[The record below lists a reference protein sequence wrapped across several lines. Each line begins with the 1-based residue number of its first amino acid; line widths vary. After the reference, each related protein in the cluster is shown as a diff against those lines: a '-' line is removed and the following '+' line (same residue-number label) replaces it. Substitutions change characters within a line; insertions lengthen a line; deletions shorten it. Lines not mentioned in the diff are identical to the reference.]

1 MLTSA
6 QVRDAK
12 PRATRYELTCDAVPG
27 FIIRVLPT
35 GKKVAFARFRDE
47 DGMDRRHRL
56 GLLGPDLTVDE
67 ARRQAVLVIAQRRV
81 PAVADAPARAHD
93 RSVGARSRASQ
104 APTDAPAQVEHAPP
118 SDSKPLTLR
127 QFALRFDQEHIDMRV
142 KPGTAKNYR
151 YSLARYV
158 LPALG
163 DRPLAGITTAD
174 IQRFHNSLHE
184 IPCAANNARCV
195 LSALF
200 SKALKW
206 GVLTGTNPVADV
218 ERFEERSVE
227 RFLTPDERRALERVL
242 VAAAQ
247 IPLGKKGHIGPD
259 GIAAIRLLVLTGMR
273 RDEIRDLRW
282 EHVDWRRSMLRLA
295 DSKTG
300 KRDVVV
306 SDEVMELLG
315 RLAQTKGNPRQGLVV
330 CSRQGNKLYS
340 LGNTWGIVRRL
351 AGIPDVRLHDLRHS
365 VASDAI
371 MNGVPLEV
379 VGKMLGHRNYRTTQ
393 RYAHIADQVLREAVN
408 LTSRTIVDAASGKTK
423 PARQKPSSTPTRR
436 GRSVG
441 RHRSSG
447 ASRSRNS

>member
-12 PRATRYELTCDAVPG
+12 PRATRYEIACDAMPG
-27 FIIRVLPT
+27 FIVRVLPT
-35 GKKVAFARFRDE
+35 GKKVAFARFRDD
-47 DGMDRRHRL
+47 DGKDTRHRL
-56 GLLGPDLTVDE
+56 GLLGPGLTVDE
-67 ARRQAVLVIAQRRV
+67 ARRQAMVIIAQRRV
-81 PAVADAPARAHD
+81 PTVAVAPD
-93 RSVGARSRASQ
+93 REPDRTTKARSRA
-104 APTDAPAQVEHAPP
+104 AKALVDAPLQAEPAPLN
-118 SDSKPLTLR
+118 SSKALTLR

-158 LPALG
+158 LPVLG
-163 DRPLAGITTAD
+163 DRPLASITTAD
-174 IQRFHNSLHE
+174 IQRFHNSLHKT
-184 IPCAANNARCV
+184 PCAANNARCV

-200 SKALKW
+200 SKAIKW
-206 GVLTGTNPVADV
+206 GVLTGPNPVADV
-218 ERFEERSVE
+218 EQFEERSVE
-227 RFLTPDERRALERVL
+227 RFLTPDERNALERVL
-242 VAAAQ
+242 VAAER

-259 GIAAIRLLVLTGMR
+259 GIAAIRLLILTGMR

-300 KRDVVV
+300 KRDVIV
-306 SDEVMELLG
+306 SDEVMDLLG
-315 RLAQTKGNPRQGLVV
+315 RLAQAKGNPRHGLVV

-393 RYAHIADQVLREAVN
+393 RYAHIADQVLRDAVN
-408 LTSRTIVDAASGKTK
+408 LTSKTIVDAARGRTK
-423 PARQKPSSTPTRR
+423 PAPTKR
-436 GRSVG
+436 GRSVP
-441 RHRSSG
+441 RHRSSV
-447 ASRSRNS
+447 A